1 MSDPPSPDIGAPWGM
16 SGSSETIRT
25 SDDLDAFVVKIK
37 DTSSARTGFDDFL
50 NSDAAIL
57 LTDAMFLYLS
67 ILSQTKLFQV
77 TP

>member
-1 MSDPPSPDIGAPWGM
+1 MP
-16 SGSSETIRT
+16 
-25 SDDLDAFVVKIK
+25 DDLKALVVRMK

-67 ILSQTKLFQV
+67 ILSRTKLF
-77 TP
+77 